1 MSWQQK
7 SRALW
12 LKELDRNTE
21 FFHRLANLN
30 LPNNFIGALEIGDS
44 LTEDQDALKS
54 QIEQFYSTLYQESEP
69 WRPKLDRMPFNS
81 LDEESA
87 TFLERYFEEDE
98 ILQAQEYGWR

>member
-69 WRPKLDRMPFNS
+69 WRPKLDGMPFNS